1 MVYQVLQVRS
11 QSFAEFN
18 SKLHPRTMSVPKI
31 WFLVPDFD
39 FPADGPL
46 VLGTIIN
53 HPLQPNRIINEDS
66 IAAVPASSK
75 RITHKED
82 WKHTVEIERDGRI
95 GVLARFLSG
104 LLGEG
109 LGGDFDERTINE
121 YDIKNLETAHF
132 SPTESYV
139 NDAVGA
145 VDVQDFLKGSRFK
158 LPVYMITGLKIARGG
173 SSQVLIKK
181 RQMRGLHANTT
192 FLGMPTGAQVEV
204 DTGNI
209 ALRQTRNEESSFKS
223 SNFVI
228 AYRLNKIT
236 FQKVAGQGPNVKQE
250 GFVKGAMLGLEN
262 RKVEAEHWLETRYA
276 VIQGEEGL
284 VKELPPSALTPAFD
298 EENNEDCQCILVPL
312 SK

>member
-1 MVYQVLQVRS
+1 
-11 QSFAEFN
+11 
-18 SKLHPRTMSVPKI
+18 MSVLKI

-46 VLGTIIN
+46 LLGAIIN
-53 HPLQPNRIINEDS
+53 NPLRPNRIINEDS
-66 IAAVPASSK
+66 IADVPASSK

-82 WKHTVEIERDGRI
+82 WKHTVEIEQDGRI
-95 GVLARFLSG
+95 GILARFLGG

-109 LGGDFDERTINE
+109 LGGNFDERTINE
-121 YDIKNLETAHF
+121 YDIEDLETAHF

-145 VDVQDFLKGSRFK
+145 ADVQDFLKGSRFK
-158 LPVYMITGLKIARGG
+158 LPVYMITGLKIARGA
-173 SSQVLIKK
+173 SSQVLIRK
-181 RQMRGLHANTT
+181 RQVRGLHANTT
-192 FLGMPTGAQVEV
+192 FLGMPTGAPVEV

-223 SNFVI
+223 SDFVI

-236 FQKVAGQGPNVKQE
+236 FHKVAGQGPNAKQE
-250 GFVKGAMLGLEN
+250 EFIKGAMLGHEN
-262 RKVEAEHWLETRYA
+262 REVEAEHWSKTRHA
-276 VIQGEEGL
+276 AIQGEEGL
-284 VKELPPSALTPAFD
+284 VKELPASALAPAFD

-312 SK
+312 SE